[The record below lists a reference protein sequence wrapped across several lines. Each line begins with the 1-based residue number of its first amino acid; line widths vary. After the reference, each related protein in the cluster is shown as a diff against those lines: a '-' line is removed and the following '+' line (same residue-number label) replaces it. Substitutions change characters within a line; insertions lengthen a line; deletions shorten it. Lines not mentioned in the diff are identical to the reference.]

1 MISEG
6 RKIALVAA
14 MDREVAPLV
23 RDWPVADRELDG
35 RRFRFYESRNAVV
48 VCGGI
53 GAESARR
60 ATEAVVRLYRPSHV
74 QSVGLAGALDPRLKA
89 GQIFCPRFVVDVR
102 DGSRTDTGRGTDVL
116 MSFPEIAS
124 VAQKAKLARSYSAQ
138 AVDMEAAAV
147 AKGASAH
154 GLPFSALKAIS
165 DESGF
170 AMPPL
175 NQFVNAEGKFKLANF
190 VLYASI
196 RPWLWLRVIQLARN
210 SARAAQALC
219 LHLSREMEVAGEAQ
233 SSLHPVG
240 SR

>member
-1 MISEG
+1 MSEG

-23 RDWPVADRELDG
+23 KDWPVAERELDG
-35 RRFRFYESRNAVV
+35 RRFRFFESKNAVV
-48 VCGGI
+48 ICGGI

-60 ATEAVVRLYRPSHV
+60 ATEAVVRLYRPVQV
-74 QSVGLAGALDPRLKA
+74 QSVGLAGALNPRLKV

-116 MSFPEIAS
+116 VSFPEIAS
-124 VAQKAKLARSYSAQ
+124 APQKAKLAQSYGAQ

-170 AMPPL
+170 AMPPM
-175 NQFVNAEGKFKLANF
+175 NQFVSAEGKFKLSHF

-196 RPWLWLRVIQLARN
+196 RPWLWLRVIQLGRN
-210 SARAAQALC
+210 SARAVQSLCAQLA
-219 LHLSREMEVAGEAQ
+219 HEIEVAAEAQ
-233 SSLHPVG
+233 STLHPVV
-240 SR
+240 SQ